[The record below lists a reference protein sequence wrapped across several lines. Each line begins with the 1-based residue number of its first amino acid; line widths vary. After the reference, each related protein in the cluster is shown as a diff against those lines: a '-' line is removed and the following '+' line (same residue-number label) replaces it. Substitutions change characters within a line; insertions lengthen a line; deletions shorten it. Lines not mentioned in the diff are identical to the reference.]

1 MRAIAALINAG
12 LLGLTGW
19 FAALVSAKI
28 AAAIALAAIF
38 VSISV
43 TAVAA
48 ISGIVAGI
56 EMSVSPDLIRA
67 ASWFM
72 PDNAVFCLAAL
83 FSATMIRSIL
93 KFQYSII
100 RIWATAL
107 G

>member
-12 LLGLTGW
+12 LVGLTGW
-19 FAALVSAKI
+19 FAAFVSARI
-28 AAAIALAAIF
+28 AAAIALAAVF

-48 ISGIVAGI
+48 IAGLVAGI
-56 EMSVSPDLIRA
+56 EMAVSPDLIRA

-72 PDNAVFCLAAL
+72 PDNAAFCLAAL
-83 FSATMIRSIL
+83 FSASMIRAVL
-93 KFQYSII
+93 NFQHSII
-100 RIWATAL
+100 SLWSTAL